1 MGKDMRTWIT
11 QIEEAGEL
19 ITIRQS
25 VDPLSQMGALLAQS
39 GEKALFFQELKGFP
53 GWRSLGQGVAN
64 LRHAALAFD
73 TSVDRL
79 TADFAQRLQ
88 ERVPC
93 QKVTGG
99 PVKEIVLNG
108 DQVDLR
114 SLPFHVNG
122 ESDAAPYI
130 TSGLVVT
137 KDPDS
142 GVQNT
147 AIYRMQVRDRN
158 HTGIMSSPNHHASH
172 HLRKYEERNE
182 AMPVAV
188 VIGHHP
194 AYYFAATAIL
204 PYDQDEME
212 LAGALMGEPVQKVAC
227 ETIPLEVPCD
237 AEIVLEG
244 LIHPG
249 VREDEGPFAEF
260 QDYTGGE
267 AGKKPVIEVQSIS
280 MRKDAIYKHVQN
292 GAGVE
297 GAIYAFL
304 PAAAEVMAAI
314 KKQANYLNVHNV
326 VLLQGGFG
334 AAVQM
339 TPRFPGEPRVA
350 MMIAAANAL
359 PKVIVTVD
367 EDVNIF
373 NADDILWAVNTRVN
387 PEKDI
392 TVIPNVY
399 LNHLDLSAEMRKFP
413 GSAAKPRIG
422 GKVLIDATKPPA
434 CDVEGRRKFERVRPM
449 GTGRV
454 RLEDFLS

>member
-1 MGKDMRTWIT
+1 MSKDMRTWIT
-11 QIEEAGEL
+11 QLEKAGEM

-25 VDPLSQMGALLAQS
+25 VDPLRQMGALLSQS
-39 GEKALFFQELKGFP
+39 GEKALFFQDLKGFP

-73 TSVDRL
+73 TSLERL
-79 TADFAQRLQ
+79 TADFAQRLH

-93 QKVTGG
+93 RKVTGG
-99 PVKEIVLNG
+99 PVKEIVQKG
-108 DQVDLR
+108 DQVDLG

-122 ESDAAPYI
+122 AHDAAPYI
-130 TSGLVVT
+130 TSGMVVT
-137 KDPDS
+137 KDPGS

-147 AIYRMQVRDRN
+147 AMYRMQVRDRS

-182 AMPVAV
+182 PMPVAV

-212 LAGALMGEPVQKVAC
+212 LAGALLGEPVRRVAC

-237 AEIVLEG
+237 AEIVIEG
-244 LIHPG
+244 LVHPG
-249 VREDEGPFAEF
+249 VREDEGPFVEF
-260 QDYTGGE
+260 QDYAGGE
-267 AGKKPVIEVQSIS
+267 AGKKPVIEVQAIT

-304 PAAAEVMAAI
+304 PAAAEAMDSI
-314 KKQANYLNVHNV
+314 RKQANYLNVHNV
-326 VLLQGGFG
+326 VLLRGGFG
-334 AAVQM
+334 AVVQM
-339 TPRFPGEPRVA
+339 TPRFPGEAKVA
-350 MMIAAANAL
+350 MMIAAAGTL
-359 PKVIVTVD
+359 PKVVVAVD

-373 NADDILWAVNTRVN
+373 NTDDVFWAINTRVN

-392 TVIPNVY
+392 TVIPNMY
-399 LNHLDLSAEMRKFP
+399 LNHLDLSAEMREFP
-413 GSAAKPRIG
+413 GSAAKPRVG
-422 GKVLIDATKPPA
+422 GKVLIDATKPAA
-434 CDVEGRRKFERVRPM
+434 CDVEGRRKFERILPM

-454 RLEDFLS
+454 RLEDFLG